1 MTEER
6 FDRIE
11 AHLDGDITFAELAAE
26 LNAAE
31 GEELRIEVENARAAR
46 MAVFAAG
53 AREDLAELHRR
64 ETTPAKVRRFPRW
77 WTIAAAVLLL
87 AMAVTW
93 WLLPLDEANGR
104 YADYLYDDPGLP
116 VVMGTMDDPDFAEA
130 MTRFKQEDYRLAA
143 ADFRALAEG
152 QIANDTISYYYG
164 ISTLL
169 AGEPAAA
176 VTPLETVARD
186 EMSLFRE
193 KAEWMLTL
201 AYLEAERVAE
211 AREVL
216 TDIRDRPGHRF
227 HERASELIGELGE
240 QD

>member
-11 AHLDGDITFAELAAE
+11 AHLDGEITFAELAAE
-26 LNAAE
+26 LKAAD
-31 GEELRIEVENARAAR
+31 GEELRMEVESARAAR

-53 AREDLAELHRR
+53 AREDLAVLHRR
-64 ETTPAKVRRFPRW
+64 ETTPAKVRRFPPW
-77 WTIAAAVLLL
+77 WAIAAAVLLL
-87 AMAVTW
+87 VVAVTW
-93 WLLPLDEANGR
+93 WLLPTENANGR
-104 YADYLYDDPGLP
+104 YADYLYADPGLP
-116 VVMGTMDDPDFAEA
+116 VVMGTLDDPAFAEA
-130 MTRFKQEDYRLAA
+130 MTRFKQEDYRAA
-143 ADFRALAEG
+143 AAGFRVLAEE
-152 QIANDTISYYYG
+152 QVANDTISYYYG

-176 VTPLETVARD
+176 VTPLEAVARD
-186 EMSLFRE
+186 ETSLFRE
-193 KAEWMLTL
+193 KAEWMLAL
-201 AYLEAERVAE
+201 VYLEAERVAE

-227 HERASELIGELGE
+227 RERAAELIGELGE